1 MAEIATEQSLKCFF
15 KSLVVASAPEL
26 AAALSQPVVV
36 PPSQGLD
43 AAALG
48 LDQLADAPL
57 LIEEEKKKPK
67 KESKT
72 KPKVK
77 SPKPKKMSGLSLSQ
91 KKKETGMFSV
101 ASNTAEIRHNKRVCK
116 KFELLSVSL
125 NQKIRNSCL

>member
-26 AAALSQPVVV
+26 AAALSQPVVA

-43 AAALG
+43 AAALR
-48 LDQLADAPL
+48 LDQLTDAPL

-72 KPKVK
+72 KPKIK
-77 SPKPKKMSGLSLSQ
+77 SPKPKKMSGLSPSQ
-91 KKKETGMFSV
+91 KEKETGMFSFT
-101 ASNTAEIRHNKRVCK
+101 SHTARIGHNKRMCN
-116 KFELLSVSL
+116 KFELLSISL
-125 NQKIRNSCL
+125 NHKVHNSCL

>member
-1 MAEIATEQSLKCFF
+1 M
-15 KSLVVASAPEL
+15 VASAPEL
-26 AAALSQPVVV
+26 AAALSQPVVA

-48 LDQLADAPL
+48 LDQLTDAPL

-77 SPKPKKMSGLSLSQ
+77 SPKPKKMSGLSPSL
-91 KKKETGMFSV
+91 KEKEMGMFSV
-101 ASNTAEIRHNKRVCK
+101 TSN
-116 KFELLSVSL
+116 
-125 NQKIRNSCL
+125 RNRTQ

>member
-48 LDQLADAPL
+48 LDQLTDAPL

-77 SPKPKKMSGLSLSQ
+77 SPKPKKMSGLSPSR
-91 KKKETGMFSV
+91 KETGMLSV
-101 ASNTAEIRHNKRVCK
+101 ASNTAEIRHNKRMCK

-125 NQKIRNSCL
+125 NRKIRNSCL